1 MRISELLSSDFLD
14 FYQVRRGR
22 ITVVSQLIRRDSFD
36 IDDDM
41 SQTSFIKEVGHGKL
55 TFVGNKESIEVVA
68 YDDFFKQIKKPVA
81 FVTTHKHC
89 DYLIVSDESMDNF
102 LFVELTS
109 AIGGTYNLRKPILN
123 KKTGAI
129 MYPGGKYQKVEE
141 QLADSL
147 DLLMAVPTIKGKI
160 DGYHRRICLMGYK
173 IIPYD
178 EVEKRITHPFQRY
191 LVVERAET
199 GSDGAI
205 VHNHKIESLG
215 FEYRRISN
223 EATFALHKAS
233 ENQSEM
239 MEMDD

>member
-1 MRISELLSSDFLD
+1 
-14 FYQVRRGR
+14 
-22 ITVVSQLIRRDSFD
+22 
-36 IDDDM
+36 
-41 SQTSFIKEVGHGKL
+41 
-55 TFVGNKESIEVVA
+55 
-68 YDDFFKQIKKPVA
+68 
-81 FVTTHKHC
+81 
-89 DYLIVSDESMDNF
+89 
-102 LFVELTS
+102 
-109 AIGGTYNLRKPILN
+109 
-123 KKTGAI
+123 
-129 MYPGGKYQKVEE
+129 
-141 QLADSL
+141 
-147 DLLMAVPTIKGKI
+147 
-160 DGYHRRICLMGYK
+160 MGYK